1 MHLIQNSPPQN
12 STSFPDWVQQVTWLP
27 GLRGQISGLKRQISG
42 LRGQVTCLKGQI
54 SGLRGEIQGLRGQIS
69 GLRGQ
74 ILGLGGQISGL
85 RGPGGDART
94 NKWTDGRMNKSPPV
108 FYRTSSPSGPR
119 PKKGKSLFFPRLS
132 IVKTQWGQMRPWK
145 PELNNFNAVQ
155 GHKCL
160 YTIIIAFIYYPVQ
173 GKAVMRFRKYTWNW
187 P

>member
-85 RGPGGDART
+85 RGPGGDKRT
-94 NKWTDGRMNKSPPV
+94 NKQTSKWTNEWTNKRTDKQTKVPCVLQDFVPFGAAALPLIPIYNHTKQGNGYRWPHIALGRPV
-108 FYRTSSPSGPR
+108 LS
-119 PKKGKSLFFPRLS
+119 FFP
-132 IVKTQWGQMRPWK
+132 
-145 PELNNFNAVQ
+145 
-155 GHKCL
+155 H
-160 YTIIIAFIYYPVQ
+160 
-173 GKAVMRFRKYTWNW
+173 
-187 P
+187 